1 MKAKKHRIHIKRK
14 AVVMIVVAVLVAGII
29 TTVAMITGR
38 NKTIQ
43 ITGST
48 LVYYIDDEQ
57 YTFNTEPYICDM
69 NVYLPVED
77 ILSVYGYSCVMDVE
91 SGVMSIHSEDGT
103 TYMYKDK
110 NVLATDEDTITYNLP
125 AMRRGGVM
133 YMPSEM
139 FPHFSKDK
147 LEFAGEFKFVE
158 RPYRDLMTD
167 TYIDDTYRLKG
178 DVKKYNGVY
187 TVGNNAAM
195 ELLYYPENNCTS
207 YAKVINSLADALPD
221 VQVYNV
227 VVPTMTEFYGPE
239 ELYTDQIAGIKSI
252 YEKLDEKVMPV
263 NVIKEMWPHADEH
276 LYFATDHH
284 WTQRGAYYAYRAFI
298 KAKGEEV
305 ADISEFPQDNVDNFI
320 GSWSYSLKGTPGE
333 SVLVEASETM
343 ERFMPVV
350 DYEGAVY
357 LDMNLTD
364 KWRESKVIVASDDK
378 YTTFIGGDMPVI
390 KYTTSVKNGEK
401 VVIVK
406 ESFGNAFAT
415 WALNNY
421 EEVYIIDPRQ
431 WNGFGGASDRGEF
444 NLVKFYNDVCQFD
457 DLIVVSYP
465 GSATQNMRN
474 AIGKLV
480 EIQ

>member
-1 MKAKKHRIHIKRK
+1 MKTKKHRIHIKRK

-57 YTFNTEPYICDM
+57 HTFNTEPYICDM

-77 ILSVYGYSCVMDVE
+77 ILSVYGYSCVMDAE
-91 SGVMSIHSEDGT
+91 SGVMSIHGEDGT

-125 AMRRGGVM
+125 VMRRGGVM

-139 FPHFSKDK
+139 FSHFSKDK

-298 KAKGEEV
+298 KAKGEEI

-343 ERFMPVV
+343 ERFMPIV

-364 KWRESKVIVASDDK
+364 KWRESKVIVTSDDK